1 MIKNERKFIRQEKIR
16 KRIKAIEVAT
26 GKIYLFSPVYEVKII
41 S

>member
-1 MIKNERKFIRQEKIR
+1 MIKNDRRFVRQEKVR
-16 KRIKAIEVAT
+16 KRIKAIEIDT